1 MLDVIKEALIDSI
14 KLLPFLFIVYLI
26 MEYIEHKAGNKT
38 AKAIENA
45 GKAGPLIGG
54 LLGAFPQCGFSVMAA
69 NLYVA
74 GIISMG
80 TIISIFISTSDEMLP
95 LMISSGIS
103 IDRILKI
110 IGIKVLIAVF
120 FGLLIDFFISRKSK
134 KAKKEIGKICE
145 HEHCHCE
152 KNIFVSSLKH
162 SLNIFVF
169 IIVANLLIDFI
180 IYFIGEKAISN
191 LFVQNSLIGPFV
203 SALIGL
209 MPNCASSVII
219 TELYIN
225 GTINF
230 GSLMSGLMMNSG
242 VALLVLFKLN
252 KNHKE
257 NFTIIGLTYLIAIIT
272 GIIINILKIAI

>member
-1 MLDVIKEALIDSI
+1 MLDVIKDALIDSI

-38 AKAIENA
+38 AKVIEKA

-110 IGIKVLIAVF
+110 IGIKVLIAVL
-120 FGLLIDFFISRKSK
+120 FGVLIDFFISRKSK
-134 KAKKEIGKICE
+134 KTKKEIGKICE
-145 HEHCHCE
+145 HDHCHCE